1 MSNWIAR
8 LQRFGLYLLALA
20 LFLAPAGVSWGLGL
34 LVLGFLMEL
43 GVRIRQR
50 RPWPA
55 STALWLILGLAVYA
69 LLRGWLANYPGGTWS
84 VRWGAG
90 LDWAQLAVVVPVAY
104 VIGGNQRRL
113 LRVLALALLGMLLGA
128 MYRLDWALL
137 WADPAAF
144 AESRPG
150 FGVPTIVFAL
160 FSGTALIG
168 LFTLRWRWWGGRH
181 DSVHLLRIG
190 LWLLVTA
197 LVAQAFL
204 LTLSRG
210 AWLALAA
217 TAVLGLLLVASRRG
231 RRRSPR
237 LLTWLGGG
245 AVAVLVLM
253 NAGSMVERVTA
264 EFDTARAL
272 VQGEVGYVPDSSFS
286 QRWHAQ
292 RFGLDLWQQRPWLG
306 WGPGSAKALLKA
318 SDDPSVMLTGYGPLE
333 HLHNTYLE
341 VLVQLGVVGLL
352 LWLALFAA
360 LWRSVQLAC
369 RAGSV
374 DVDVGNF
381 LLLSLVYLMLW
392 SLFDFHSMQQAW
404 RAYWG
409 VLAGGMLAVGLFP
422 RTARTE
428 PGAGAG

>member
-1 MSNWIAR
+1 
-8 LQRFGLYLLALA
+8 
-20 LFLAPAGVSWGLGL
+20 
-34 LVLGFLMEL
+34 
-43 GVRIRQR
+43 
-50 RPWPA
+50 
-55 STALWLILGLAVYA
+55 
-69 LLRGWLANYPGGTWS
+69 
-84 VRWGAG
+84 
-90 LDWAQLAVVVPVAY
+90 
-104 VIGGNQRRL
+104 
-113 LRVLALALLGMLLGA
+113 
-128 MYRLDWALL
+128 
-137 WADPAAF
+137 
-144 AESRPG
+144 
-150 FGVPTIVFAL
+150 
-160 FSGTALIG
+160 
-168 LFTLRWRWWGGRH
+168 
-181 DSVHLLRIG
+181 
-190 LWLLVTA
+190 
-197 LVAQAFL
+197 
-204 LTLSRG
+204 
-210 AWLALAA
+210 
-217 TAVLGLLLVASRRG
+217 
-231 RRRSPR
+231 
-237 LLTWLGGG
+237 
-245 AVAVLVLM
+245 
-253 NAGSMVERVTA
+253 
-264 EFDTARAL
+264 
-272 VQGEVGYVPDSSFS
+272 VPDSSFS

-292 RFGLDLWQQRPWLG
+292 RFGLDLWQERPWLG

>member
-1 MSNWIAR
+1 LSNWIKR

-55 STALWLILGLAVYA
+55 SPALWLILGLAVYA

-245 AVAVLVLM
+245 AAAVLVLM
-253 NAGSMVERVTA
+253 NAGSMLERVTA